1 MAFTIKTTF
10 RAFGLLLFTCASQVL
25 AAPVGLNTRD
35 QNPMF
40 QAYYLPSIDLNS
52 HQGWQVSHSVY
63 LTSAF
68 QNDQQGNETLILDV
82 ENYRYDFSIAYQ
94 QDKWRLSTT
103 VPLIFNE
110 GGSFDDAIEDWHD
123 FFGLP
128 QGGRTSRPHN
138 QLDIIY
144 TRNGQTFLSQTQA
157 TNDIGDISVSLSYS
171 FAHSNKNLRAISF
184 AVDLPTGS
192 KKNSTGNEAVDVALW
207 LSQAYKT
214 SKLTRLYGIFGVS
227 LPGQGGQLER
237 LQESVVWAGQMG
249 LEHQF
254 YPDWSAI
261 LQFDAHTAFIEA
273 SQLRALGNSVQLQI
287 GLRVKQIT
295 QDHDIDLFFSEDI
308 LVGSAPDITIGLRL
322 YRSY

>member
-1 MAFTIKTTF
+1 MAFTIKTTL
-10 RAFGLLLFTCASQVL
+10 RGFGLLLFMCANQIL

-52 HQGWQVSHSVY
+52 HQGWQLSHSIY

-157 TNDIGDISVSLSYS
+157 TNDIGDISVALSYS

-192 KKNSTGNEAVDVALW
+192 KKNSTSNEAVDVALW

-261 LQFDAHTAFIEA
+261 LQFDAHTAFIEG
-273 SQLRALGNSVQLQI
+273 SQLRALGNSVQLQV

-308 LVGSAPDITIGLRL
+308 LVGSAPDITIGLRF